1 MSPDRATQARD
12 PVWTPPD
19 PPIAVLVM
27 LYEKD
32 DRSVMIDLSTH
43 PCGQRI
49 VDDYAAGSQLVSA
62 DHLHDQP
69 LGTSADPAR
78 PV

>member
-1 MSPDRATQARD
+1 MSPEAATQKRD
-12 PVWTPPD
+12 PAWSPPN
-19 PPIAVLVM
+19 PPLAVLVM
-27 LYEKD
+27 LLPKD

-49 VDDYAAGSQLVSA
+49 VDDYAAGLHLVSA

-69 LGTSADPAR
+69 LGTLTDPAR